1 MTVNWRRGPWGGGLF
16 EKQAGAGP
24 ASSLSHLPWLPWSTG
39 PASLLRYAYTRPA
52 DCAFFL
58 SPLGISAFLPSCQGS
73 GSGEDQDSSLGLAS
87 VYFLSLISS
96 PSRFWL
102 VYLSSP
108 GLWPNLLYLRTFALA
123 ISLPGMLDSH
133 GQLFLFSFLG
143 GLYAKACSILVPW
156 LVIEPTLPTVEAQGS
171 HCATGLPGKFLASSF
186 LNFKFKVNV
195 TYVATFF
202 LSYFALWLLFFSTP
216 ITLVIFTFIY

>member
-1 MTVNWRRGPWGGGLF
+1 MREQRKICWVINYPSLYIHNFLLNKYANTASPLPLPGSAVGMTVNGRRGPWGGGLF

-73 GSGEDQDSSLGLAS
+73 GSGEDQDSSLVLAS

-108 GLWPNLLYLRTFALA
+108 GL
-123 ISLPGMLDSH
+123 
-133 GQLFLFSFLG
+133 
-143 GLYAKACSILVPW
+143 
-156 LVIEPTLPTVEAQGS
+156 
-171 HCATGLPGKFLASSF
+171 
-186 LNFKFKVNV
+186 
-195 TYVATFF
+195 
-202 LSYFALWLLFFSTP
+202 
-216 ITLVIFTFIY
+216 